1 KDPKDL
7 NHKQRRMRLAIALM
21 MEGTEN
27 IELPDNLELPDSF
40 KLPDDGTK

>member
-1 KDPKDL
+1 
-7 NHKQRRMRLAIALM
+7 MRLAIALM

-27 IELPDNLELPDSF
+27 IKLPDNLELPDSF